1 MSPNQFSF
9 KTPLKQRGSMLVIAL
24 FVIIVLAF
32 LAYAMIRITNISADA
47 NVYEVYG
54 ARALNAANSGV
65 ERALNEIFMPTGG
78 VSSVQAC
85 SAFPKTY
92 DLSTVGVEFS
102 GCNNITV
109 NCGSFLVTQTGFTH
123 FQLEST
129 ASCVAGEFT
138 TQRSVAVE
146 ARD

>member
-1 MSPNQFSF
+1 
-9 KTPLKQRGSMLVIAL
+9 MLVIAL

-32 LAYAMIRITNISADA
+32 LAYAIIGITNNSAKG

-54 ARALNAANSGV
+54 ARALNAANSGI
-65 ERALNEIFMPTGG
+65 ERALNEIFLPTGG
-78 VSSVQAC
+78 VTSVQAC
-85 SAFPKTY
+85 NAFPKTY
-92 DLSTVGVEFS
+92 NLSLVGVEFS

-109 NCGSFLVTQTGFTH
+109 NCGSFLVAQTGFTH
-123 FQLEST
+123 FQLDSN
-129 ASCVAGEFT
+129 ASCIAGEFT